1 MSNEAPTD
9 VHKAGS
15 GRRAQQQPDS
25 QDSMAP
31 VRDRR
36 GQAGET
42 MTKLTDAAQQAGRQ
56 AKDSAS
62 SLASQANEKAKG
74 MINEQIAKGAG
85 MVGHIADSIGHAAD
99 HLDSEAPQLASLV
112 RSAAEMSKDFSR
124 DMQDKS
130 VEEVFQSASDFTRRQ
145 PALVFGSAA
154 VAGFFLFRLLKS
166 GTAVKGSSGTS
177 GVGSGRQFHQN
188 QSGGFQD
195 ENQTGAFRGSQTS
208 GLRGENQTGG
218 FHGA

>member
-9 VHKAGS
+9 VRKAGS
-15 GRRAQQQPDS
+15 SRPAQQQPNS
-25 QDSMAP
+25 QDSTASA
-31 VRDRR
+31 RDLR
-36 GQAGET
+36 GQAGEA

-56 AKDSAS
+56 AKGSAT
-62 SLASQANEKAKG
+62 SLASQANETAKG

-112 RSAAEMSKDFSR
+112 RSAAETSKDFSR

-166 GTAVKGSSGTS
+166 GTAAKGSSGTS
-177 GVGSGRQFHQN
+177 GAGSGRQFYQN
-188 QSGGFQD
+188 RSGGFRD
-195 ENQTGAFRGSQTS
+195 ENRTGASRGSQTS
-208 GLRGENQTGG
+208 GFRGENQTGG